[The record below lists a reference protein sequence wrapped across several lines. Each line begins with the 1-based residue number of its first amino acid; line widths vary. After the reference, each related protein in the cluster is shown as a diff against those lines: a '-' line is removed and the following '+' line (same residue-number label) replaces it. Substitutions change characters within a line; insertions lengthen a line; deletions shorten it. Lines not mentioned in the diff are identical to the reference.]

1 MDGIKV
7 EWKVLNYK
15 EFFNN
20 LEDLGRTVG
29 KNQLETAALRG
40 GRVISYEA
48 ERRAP
53 KGSPPKASKTIRARI
68 WRSEPGEVEVMI
80 GPDERGFYFMFH
92 EFGTSHQKAR
102 PFLRPA
108 LEDKQYEA
116 MQVMADYYRDR
127 IERRLRRAKK

>member
-1 MDGIKV
+1 M
-7 EWKVLNYK
+7 LNYK
-15 EFFNN
+15 EFFGN
-20 LEDLGRTVG
+20 LDDLGRTFG
-29 KNQLETAALRG
+29 KNQLETAAIKG
-40 GRVISYEA
+40 GRVISFEA

-53 KGSPPKASKTIRARI
+53 KDTGTAAKTIRARI
-68 WRSEPGEVEVMI
+68 WRSIPGEVEVI
-80 GPDERGFYFMFH
+80 ISPDEFGFYLMFH

-116 MQVMADYYRDR
+116 MQVMTDYYRDR